1 MIMEQY
7 VTTFSATG
15 RQPKETCKQCRFRK
29 VRCDGKRG
37 EKGCGD
43 CDRLKFSCSFVT
55 PPPPPTPTSTTT
67 EGEPSPDH
75 PSPTASSSDRP
86 VERRRTSKACIA
98 CRQHK
103 VRCSGGT
110 PCLAC
115 KKRVVTCVY
124 GTDGRRRSSRAAT
137 GSVAGSTAGTPT
149 EPVFPPVAESTT
161 STEDTSN
168 ASPTPTTPGTTSLEP
183 AVSAAPASQQPAQ
196 VPALLPP
203 DLQALVEFYFDHVYP
218 LSSYAFLHPQTT
230 IRQCRDG
237 QLETSLSY
245 AIAAVASYHQ
255 GGPTRREQAE
265 LSWAQAA
272 EDLTWRDLES
282 PSVPRLQALLLVI
295 LYRVETGAFQRA
307 FMLSALAARAAA
319 AMRLNHE
326 REGPSGS
333 SSGSSNSG
341 SRTSREVRRRVMW
354 SLKLVE
360 RYFSTGLP
368 EFELCPVESVYLELP
383 CREHD
388 FSAVSGPDGE
398 RTPQSCDFGSYH
410 LCVRLEM
417 LRRDLMKLNR
427 SLSLCDAPF
436 PQLEDVMRGFEQHLA
451 TAGAELPGGK
461 GSLATPEGVSS
472 LLDSPWL
479 PRRVLVHLSFHHS
492 QCDLYR
498 LLVRGYRE
506 AAPAAVLDAVD
517 PALMARAEE
526 LCLEHATAIV
536 DILATLNQVSHR
548 ARPLEFDTAICGYHA
563 ARLLLYICRPGR
575 SPSSAGPS
583 EEWALSRAELCLAA
597 LRRFFPSSRLARPVI
612 EEMKRAISV
621 FPSGAGAAPPSSTSP
636 SSPPSRLASPGPSTA
651 GAGGKRDPA
660 AGLSAAARVR
670 QRLAIH
676 SLLRQ
681 ADFPDG
687 DEQPSSPE
695 ETRRGN
701 MGSGPGAG
709 AGGSTSSSAA
719 TTAAAT
725 ASHILATAAAAKA
738 PSPRLPG
745 IAALE
750 MPRVPPST
758 GFILSPRRTSS
769 SSSPS
774 DRGVV
779 EAEPWQSGWLEGGF
793 AADKWD
799 SQKIH
804 QAGGGGPPSF
814 SFPWLQRWEGA
825 NSVAGEMVG

>member
-29 VRCDGKRG
+29 VRCDGTRG
-37 EKGCGD
+37 DKGCGD
-43 CDRLKFSCSFVT
+43 CDRLKFACSFVA
-55 PPPPPTPTSTTT
+55 PLPPPTPTSTA
-67 EGEPSPDH
+67 EGEPADH
-75 PSPTASSSDRP
+75 PSPTSDRP

-124 GTDGRRRSSRAAT
+124 GTDGRRRSSRATTT
-137 GSVAGSTAGTPT
+137 GAGSTAGTPT
-149 EPVFPPVAESTT
+149 ESVFPAVAESTT

-183 AVSAAPASQQPAQ
+183 AIVSVSQSSH
-196 VPALLPP
+196 VPALLPL
-203 DLQALVEFYFDHVYP
+203 DLQVLVEFYFAHVYP

-230 IRQCRDG
+230 IRQCSNG
-237 QLETSLSY
+237 QLQTSLSY

-255 GGPTRREQAE
+255 GPPQRREQAE
-265 LSWAQAA
+265 LSWIQSA
-272 EDLTWRDLES
+272 EDLIWRHLES
-282 PSVPRLQALLLVI
+282 PSMARLQALLLVI

-326 REGPSGS
+326 RDGS
-333 SSGSSNSG
+333 TGNK
-341 SRTSREVRRRVMW
+341 TQHEVRRRVMW

-383 CREHD
+383 CWEQD
-388 FSAVSGPDGE
+388 FSDTRTMAAAADSSSNNTTTE
-398 RTPQSCDFGSYH
+398 RTSQSCDFGSYH

-427 SLSLCDAPF
+427 SLSLCDTEF
-436 PQLEDVMRGFEQHLA
+436 PQLATVMHDFEQHLA
-451 TAGAELPGGK
+451 RIGAELPGGPAPLTADRI
-461 GSLATPEGVSS
+461 SA

-479 PRRVLVHLSFHHS
+479 PRQVLVHLSFHHS

-506 AAPAAVLDAVD
+506 AAPPAVLDAVD
-517 PALMARAEE
+517 PALLERAEQ
-526 LCLEHATAIV
+526 LCLEHATATV
-536 DILATLNQVSHR
+536 DILATLNQVSAR

-563 ARLLLYICRPGR
+563 ARLLLYIAQSSQ
-575 SPSSAGPS
+575 SPERPS

-597 LRRFFPSSRLARPVI
+597 LRRFFPSSRLVRPVL
-612 EEMKRAISV
+612 EEMKRAISA
-621 FPSGAGAAPPSSTSP
+621 FSSRGAAAAATAT
-636 SSPPSRLASPGPSTA
+636 PSRLASPGPA
-651 GAGGKRDPA
+651 VAANGGVGKDHS

-681 ADFPDG
+681 ADFAED
-687 DEQPSSPE
+687 DEQQQQQPSSPE
-695 ETRRGN
+695 ETRG
-701 MGSGPGAG
+701 GGGAAYDSKG
-709 AGGSTSSSAA
+709 
-719 TTAAAT
+719 
-725 ASHILATAAAAKA
+725 

-750 MPRVPPST
+750 IPRVPPST

-769 SSSPS
+769 PS
-774 DRGVV
+774 ERE
-779 EAEPWQSGWLEGGF
+779 EAGEPWQVGGWLDGDLS
-793 AADKWD
+793 ADDRWD
-799 SQKIH
+799 PKLH
-804 QAGGGGPPSF
+804 AGGGGGGSPSF
-814 SFPWLQRWEGA
+814 SFPWLQRWEGGNA
-825 NSVAGEMVG
+825 VVAGEMMG

>member
-55 PPPPPTPTSTTT
+55 PLPPPTPTSTT
-67 EGEPSPDH
+67 EGEPSDH
-75 PSPTASSSDRP
+75 PSPTSDRP

-124 GTDGRRRSSRAAT
+124 GTDGRRRSSRATT
-137 GSVAGSTAGTPT
+137 GAGSTAGTPT
-149 EPVFPPVAESTT
+149 DSVFPPVAESTT
-161 STEDTSN
+161 STEETST

-183 AVSAAPASQQPAQ
+183 ATVLALQPPP

-203 DLQALVEFYFDHVYP
+203 DFQVLVEFYFSHVYP

-230 IRQCRDG
+230 IRQCSNG
-237 QLETSLSY
+237 QLENSLAY

-255 GGPTRREQAE
+255 GSSQRREQAE

-272 EDLTWRDLES
+272 EDLIWKNLES
-282 PSVPRLQALLLVI
+282 PSVSRLQALLLVI

-326 REGPSGS
+326 RDGS
-333 SSGSSNSG
+333 TGN
-341 SRTSREVRRRVMW
+341 RTSQEVRRRVMW

-383 CREHD
+383 CWEQE
-388 FSAVSGPDGE
+388 FSDT
-398 RTPQSCDFGSYH
+398 RTDSSDRTLQSCDFGSYH
-410 LCVRLEM
+410 LCVKLEM

-427 SLSLCDAPF
+427 SLSLYETSF
-436 PQLEDVMRGFEQHLA
+436 PQLSTVMHDFEQHLA
-451 TAGAELPGGK
+451 RIGNELPGGPT
-461 GSLATPEGVSS
+461 LTAERILS

-479 PRRVLVHLSFHHS
+479 PRQILVHLSFHHS

-498 LLVRGYRE
+498 LLVHNYRE

-517 PALMARAEE
+517 PALLAKAEQ
-526 LCLEHATAIV
+526 LCLQHATAIV
-536 DILATLNQVSHR
+536 DILATLNQVSHK
-548 ARPLEFDTAICGYHA
+548 AHPLEFDTAICGYHA
-563 ARLLLYICRPGR
+563 TRLLLFIAQSSQ
-575 SPSSAGPS
+575 SPNKPS

-621 FPSGAGAAPPSSTSP
+621 FPTSGTAASSA
-636 SSPPSRLASPGPSTA
+636 PSRLASPGPPATGSGKKDST
-651 GAGGKRDPA
+651 

-681 ADFPDG
+681 ADFADG

-695 ETRRGN
+695 DLRH
-701 MGSGPGAG
+701 
-709 AGGSTSSSAA
+709 GGFGGDTTTA
-719 TTAAAT
+719 TTASAAAAT
-725 ASHILATAAAAKA
+725 ASHVLATAAAAKA

-745 IAALE
+745 IAALDV
-750 MPRVPPST
+750 PRVPPPST
-758 GFILSPRRTSS
+758 GYILSPRRA

-774 DRGVV
+774 ERGL
-779 EAEPWQSGWLEGGF
+779 EAEPWQAGWLEGGF
-793 AADKWD
+793 PADRWE
-799 SQKIH
+799 SQKPQH
-804 QAGGGGPPSF
+804 ASGGSNGPPSF
-814 SFPWLQRWEGA
+814 SFPWLQRWEGTNA
-825 NSVAGEMVG
+825 VAGEMMG

>member
-1 MIMEQY
+1 MEQY

-37 EKGCGD
+37 DKGCGD
-43 CDRLKFSCSFVT
+43 CDRLKFSCSFVA
-55 PPPPPTPTSTTT
+55 PLPPPTPTSTTT
-67 EGEPSPDH
+67 EGEPSDH
-75 PSPTASSSDRP
+75 PSPSSDRP

-110 PCLAC
+110 PCMAC

-124 GTDGRRRSSRAAT
+124 GTDGRRRSSRATTGT
-137 GSVAGSTAGTPT
+137 GSIAGTPT
-149 EPVFPPVAESTT
+149 ESVFPPVAESTT
-161 STEDTSN
+161 STEDISN

-183 AVSAAPASQQPAQ
+183 ATVSVSQPPQ

-203 DLQALVEFYFDHVYP
+203 DIQVLVEFYFAHVYP

-230 IRQCRDG
+230 IRQCSNG
-237 QLETSLSY
+237 QLENSLSY

-255 GGPTRREQAE
+255 GSPSRREQAE

-272 EDLTWRDLES
+272 EDLIWKNLES
-282 PSVPRLQALLLVI
+282 PSVSRLQALLLVI

-326 REGPSGS
+326 RDGS
-333 SSGSSNSG
+333 TGN
-341 SRTSREVRRRVMW
+341 RTLHEVRRRVMW

-383 CREHD
+383 CWEQE
-388 FSAVSGPDGE
+388 FSDTRADTTE
-398 RTPQSCDFGSYH
+398 RTIQSCDFGSYH

-427 SLSLCDAPF
+427 SLSLCDTTF
-436 PQLEDVMRGFEQHLA
+436 PQLATVMHDFEQHL
-451 TAGAELPGGK
+451 TRIEAELPGGPT
-461 GSLATPEGVSS
+461 LTAERISS

-479 PRRVLVHLSFHHS
+479 PRQILVHLSFHHS

-498 LLVRGYRE
+498 LLVRNYRE

-517 PALMARAEE
+517 PALLARAEQ
-526 LCLEHATAIV
+526 LCLQHATAIV
-536 DILATLNQVSHR
+536 DILATLNQVSQK
-548 ARPLEFDTAICGYHA
+548 AQPLEFDTAICGYHA
-563 ARLLLYICRPGR
+563 TRLLLFIASQSS
-575 SPSSAGPS
+575 SPNKPS

-597 LRRFFPSSRLARPVI
+597 LRRFFPSSRLARPVL

-621 FPSGAGAAPPSSTSP
+621 FSTRGAAA
-636 SSPPSRLASPGPSTA
+636 SSPPVPSRLASPGPASTA
-651 GAGGKRDPA
+651 SGNKDST

-681 ADFPDG
+681 ADFQDG
-687 DEQPSSPE
+687 DEQPPSPE
-695 ETRRGN
+695 DTNRGSL
-701 MGSGPGAG
+701 GS
-709 AGGSTSSSAA
+709 S

-725 ASHILATAAAAKA
+725 ANHILATAAAAKA

-750 MPRVPPST
+750 MPRYPPST

-769 SSSPS
+769 SSPS
-774 DRGVV
+774 EREV

-793 AADKWD
+793 SADRWD
-799 SQKIH
+799 SQKLQ
-804 QAGGGGPPSF
+804 QAGGSGGSGPPSF
-814 SFPWLQRWEGA
+814 SFPWLQRWEGSNA
-825 NSVAGEMVG
+825 VAGEMMG

>member
-37 EKGCGD
+37 DKGCGD

-55 PPPPPTPTSTTT
+55 PLPPPTPTSTT
-67 EGEPSPDH
+67 EGEPSDH
-75 PSPTASSSDRP
+75 PSPTSDRP

-137 GSVAGSTAGTPT
+137 GAGSTAGTPT
-149 EPVFPPVAESTT
+149 ESVFPPVAESTT
-161 STEDTSN
+161 SAEDTSN

-183 AVSAAPASQQPAQ
+183 ATITVSQSPH

-203 DLQALVEFYFDHVYP
+203 DIQVLVEFYFAHVYP

-230 IRQCRDG
+230 IRQCSNG
-237 QLETSLSY
+237 QLENSLSY

-255 GGPTRREQAE
+255 GSPQRREQAE

-272 EDLTWRDLES
+272 EDLIWKNLES
-282 PSVPRLQALLLVI
+282 PSVSRLQALLLVI

-326 REGPSGS
+326 RDGS
-333 SSGSSNSG
+333 TSN
-341 SRTSREVRRRVMW
+341 RTSQEVRRRVMW

-383 CREHD
+383 CWEQE
-388 FSAVSGPDGE
+388 FSDTRTDSTE
-398 RTPQSCDFGSYH
+398 RTLQSCDFGSYH

-427 SLSLCDAPF
+427 SLSLCDTTF
-436 PQLEDVMRGFEQHLA
+436 PQLSTVMHDFEQHL
-451 TAGAELPGGK
+451 TRIEAELPGGPT
-461 GSLATPEGVSS
+461 LTAERISS

-479 PRRVLVHLSFHHS
+479 PRQILVHLSFHHS

-498 LLVRGYRE
+498 LLVRNYRE

-517 PALMARAEE
+517 RGLLARAEQ
-526 LCLEHATAIV
+526 LCLRHATAIV
-536 DILATLNQVSHR
+536 DVLATLNQVSHR
-548 ARPLEFDTAICGYHA
+548 AQALEFDTAICGYHA
-563 ARLLLYICRPGR
+563 TRLILFIAQ
-575 SPSSAGPS
+575 SSSSALGSNDKPS

-597 LRRFFPSSRLARPVI
+597 LRRFFPSSRLARPVL

-621 FPSGAGAAPPSSTSP
+621 FSTKGSAAASS
-636 SSPPSRLASPGPSTA
+636 SSVPSRIDTPGPNATKNGARDST
-651 GAGGKRDPA
+651 

-695 ETRRGN
+695 ETRH
-701 MGSGPGAG
+701 GSLSS
-709 AGGSTSSSAA
+709 AGGSA

-725 ASHILATAAAAKA
+725 ASHILATAAASANKA

-758 GFILSPRRTSS
+758 GFILSPRRASS

-774 DRGVV
+774 ERGVEV
-779 EAEPWQSGWLEGGF
+779 EPWQSGWLDGGF
-793 AADKWD
+793 AADRWD
-799 SQKIH
+799 SQKIQ

-825 NSVAGEMVG
+825 NAVAGEMMS

>member
-29 VRCDGKRG
+29 VRCDGNRG

-55 PPPPPTPTSTTT
+55 PLPPPTPTSTT
-67 EGEPSPDH
+67 EGEPSDH
-75 PSPTASSSDRP
+75 PSPTSDRP

-124 GTDGRRRSSRAAT
+124 GTDGRRRSSRATT
-137 GSVAGSTAGTPT
+137 GAGSTAGTPT
-149 EPVFPPVAESTT
+149 ESVFPPVAESTT

-183 AVSAAPASQQPAQ
+183 ATVSVSQPPQ

-203 DLQALVEFYFDHVYP
+203 DIQVLVEFYFAHVYP

-230 IRQCRDG
+230 IRQCSNG
-237 QLETSLSY
+237 QLETNLSY

-255 GGPTRREQAE
+255 GPPSRREQAE

-272 EDLTWRDLES
+272 EDLIWKNLES
-282 PSVPRLQALLLVI
+282 PSVSRLQALLLVI

-326 REGPSGS
+326 RDGS
-333 SSGSSNSG
+333 TTGS

-383 CREHD
+383 CWEQE
-388 FSAVSGPDGE
+388 FSDTRTDSTE
-398 RTPQSCDFGSYH
+398 RTIQSCDFGSYH

-427 SLSLCDAPF
+427 SLSLCDTTF
-436 PQLEDVMRGFEQHLA
+436 PQLATVMHDFEQHL
-451 TAGAELPGGK
+451 TRIEAELPGGPT
-461 GSLATPEGVSS
+461 LTAERISS

-479 PRRVLVHLSFHHS
+479 PRQILVHLSFHHS

-498 LLVRGYRE
+498 LLVRNYRE

-517 PALMARAEE
+517 PALLARAEQ
-526 LCLEHATAIV
+526 LCLRHATATV
-536 DILATLNQVSHR
+536 DILATLNQVSQR
-548 ARPLEFDTAICGYHA
+548 AQRLEFDAAICGYHA
-563 ARLLLYICRPGR
+563 TRLLLFIAAQSSTT
-575 SPSSAGPS
+575 SPNKPS
-583 EEWALSRAELCLAA
+583 EEWALSRAELCLAS
-597 LRRFFPSSRLARPVI
+597 LRRFFPSSRLARPVL

-621 FPSGAGAAPPSSTSP
+621 FSSRGSAAAATSS
-636 SSPPSRLASPGPSTA
+636 SSPATPSRLASPGPAAANGKKDST
-651 GAGGKRDPA
+651 

-681 ADFPDG
+681 ADFQDG

-695 ETRRGN
+695 ETRRG
-701 MGSGPGAG
+701 SL
-709 AGGSTSSSAA
+709 SSS

-725 ASHILATAAAAKA
+725 ASHVLATAAAAKA

-769 SSSPS
+769 SSPS
-774 DRGVV
+774 EREV

-793 AADKWD
+793 SADRWD
-799 SQKIH
+799 SQKIQ
-804 QAGGGGPPSF
+804 QAGGGGGPPSF

-825 NSVAGEMVG
+825 NAVAGEMMG

>member
-1 MIMEQY
+1 M
-7 VTTFSATG
+7 
-15 RQPKETCKQCRFRK
+15 
-29 VRCDGKRG
+29 
-37 EKGCGD
+37 
-43 CDRLKFSCSFVT
+43 
-55 PPPPPTPTSTTT
+55 
-67 EGEPSPDH
+67 
-75 PSPTASSSDRP
+75 
-86 VERRRTSKACIA
+86 
-98 CRQHK
+98 
-103 VRCSGGT
+103 
-110 PCLAC
+110 
-115 KKRVVTCVY
+115 
-124 GTDGRRRSSRAAT
+124 
-137 GSVAGSTAGTPT
+137 
-149 EPVFPPVAESTT
+149 AESTT
-161 STEDTSN
+161 STEDTWN

-183 AVSAAPASQQPAQ
+183 ATVSVSQPPQ

-203 DLQALVEFYFDHVYP
+203 DIQALVEFYFAHVYP

-230 IRQCRDG
+230 IRQCSNG
-237 QLETSLSY
+237 QLENSLSH

-255 GGPTRREQAE
+255 GSSSQRREQAE

-272 EDLTWRDLES
+272 EDLIWKNLES
-282 PSVPRLQALLLVI
+282 PSVSRLQALLLVI

-326 REGPSGS
+326 RDGS
-333 SSGSSNSG
+333 TGNK
-341 SRTSREVRRRVMW
+341 TLHEVRRRVMW

-383 CREHD
+383 CWEQE
-388 FSAVSGPDGE
+388 FSDTRAGGSAE
-398 RTPQSCDFGSYH
+398 RTIQSCDFGSYH

-427 SLSLCDAPF
+427 SLSLCDTTF
-436 PQLEDVMRGFEQHLA
+436 PQLATVMHDFEQHL
-451 TAGAELPGGK
+451 TRIEAELPGGPA
-461 GSLATPEGVSS
+461 LTVERISS

-479 PRRVLVHLSFHHS
+479 PRQILVHLSFHHS

-498 LLVRGYRE
+498 LLVRNYRE

-517 PALMARAEE
+517 PALLARAEQ
-526 LCLEHATAIV
+526 LCLQHATATV
-536 DILATLNQVSHR
+536 DILATLNQVSQKAQR
-548 ARPLEFDTAICGYHA
+548 LEFDAAICGYHA
-563 ARLLLYICRPGR
+563 TRLLLFIAAQ
-575 SPSSAGPS
+575 SPPSPTKPS
-583 EEWALSRAELCLAA
+583 EEWALSRAELCLAS
-597 LRRFFPSSRLARPVI
+597 LRRFFPSSRRARPVI

-621 FPSGAGAAPPSSTSP
+621 FSTRGQA
-636 SSPPSRLASPGPSTA
+636 SSPAPSRLASPGPAPAS
-651 GAGGKRDPA
+651 GKKDSA

-681 ADFPDG
+681 ADFADG

-695 ETRRGN
+695 DTGRGSL
-701 MGSGPGAG
+701 GSG
-709 AGGSTSSSAA
+709 GGNA
-719 TTAAAT
+719 T
-725 ASHILATAAAAKA
+725 TAAAAKA

-769 SSSPS
+769 SSPS
-774 DRGVV
+774 ERGV

-793 AADKWD
+793 SADRWD
-799 SQKIH
+799 SQKIQ
-804 QAGGGGPPSF
+804 QAGAGGGGGGPPSF

-825 NSVAGEMVG
+825 NAVAGEMMG

>member
-1 MIMEQY
+1 MEQY

-29 VRCDGKRG
+29 VRCDGKHG

-137 GSVAGSTAGTPT
+137 TGASSTAGTPT

-183 AVSAAPASQQPAQ
+183 ALAAPASQPAQ

-245 AIAAVASYHQ
+245 AVAAVASFHQ
-255 GGPTRREQAE
+255 GGATRREQAE

-272 EDLTWRDLES
+272 EDLTWRNLES

-326 REGPSGS
+326 REGPAGTGSNSGS
-333 SSGSSNSG
+333 SG

-388 FSAVSGPDGE
+388 FSGGGPEEE
-398 RTPQSCDFGSYH
+398 RNPQSCDFGSYH

-427 SLSLCDAPF
+427 SLSLCDSPF

-451 TAGAELPGGK
+451 TAGAELPGGQ
-461 GSLATPEGVSS
+461 GSLAAPEGVSS
-472 LLDSPWL
+472 LLNSPWL

-517 PALMARAEE
+517 PALLARAEA

-575 SPSSAGPS
+575 HPSSGGPP

-621 FPSGAGAAPPSSTSP
+621 FSAGAGANPPSSTSP

-651 GAGGKRDPA
+651 AGGGRRDPT

-695 ETRRGN
+695 EARRGSL
-701 MGSGPGAG
+701 GSGN
-709 AGGSTSSSAA
+709 SSATA
-719 TTAAAT
+719 AAAT

-774 DRGVV
+774 ERGTGA

-793 AADKWD
+793 AADRWD
-799 SQKIH
+799 SQRGQ
-804 QAGGGGPPSF
+804 QAGGGGNGGPPSF

-825 NSVAGEMVG
+825 NAVAGEMVG

>member
-37 EKGCGD
+37 DKGCGD

-55 PPPPPTPTSTTT
+55 PLPPPTPTSTTT
-67 EGEPSPDH
+67 TEGEPSDH
-75 PSPTASSSDRP
+75 PSPTSDRP

-124 GTDGRRRSSRAAT
+124 GTDGRRRSSRATT
-137 GSVAGSTAGTPT
+137 GAGSTAGTPT
-149 EPVFPPVAESTT
+149 ESVFPPVAESTT

-183 AVSAAPASQQPAQ
+183 ARVSVSQPPQ

-203 DLQALVEFYFDHVYP
+203 DIQALVEFYFAHVYP

-230 IRQCRDG
+230 IRQCING

-255 GGPTRREQAE
+255 GPSSPQRREREEQAE

-272 EDLTWRDLES
+272 EDLIWRNLES
-282 PSVPRLQALLLVI
+282 PSVSRLQALLLVI

-326 REGPSGS
+326 RDPGPSS
-333 SSGSSNSG
+333 SSAGQGNSSS
-341 SRTSREVRRRVMW
+341 SSKTISREVRRRVMW

-383 CREHD
+383 CWEHE
-388 FSAVSGPDGE
+388 FSSDARAADSTE
-398 RTPQSCDFGSYH
+398 RTIQSCDFGSYH

-427 SLSLCDAPF
+427 SLSLCDTTF
-436 PQLEDVMRGFEQHLA
+436 PQLANVMHDFEQHLA
-451 TAGAELPGGK
+451 SIEAELPGG
-461 GSLATPEGVSS
+461 GANLTAERISS

-479 PRRVLVHLSFHHS
+479 PRQILVHLSFHHS

-517 PALMARAEE
+517 PALLARAEQ
-526 LCLEHATAIV
+526 LCLQHATATV
-536 DILATLNQVSHR
+536 DILATLNQVSQR
-548 ARPLEFDTAICGYHA
+548 AQPLEFDSAICGYHA
-563 ARLLLYICRPGR
+563 TRLLLFIAQSSSSL
-575 SPSSAGPS
+575 SPTKPS
-583 EEWALSRAELCLAA
+583 EEWALSRAELCLAS
-597 LRRFFPSSRLARPVI
+597 LRRFFPSSRLARPVL
-612 EEMKRAISV
+612 EEMKTAIST
-621 FPSGAGAAPPSSTSP
+621 FPTRSGTAAAAS
-636 SSPPSRLASPGPSTA
+636 SSPPAPSRLASPGAATTA
-651 GAGGKRDPA
+651 DGKRDST

-681 ADFPDG
+681 ADFTDG

-695 ETRRGN
+695 DTRRG
-701 MGSGPGAG
+701 SLS
-709 AGGSTSSSAA
+709 ST

-725 ASHILATAAAAKA
+725 ASQILATAAAAKA

-745 IAALE
+745 IAALK
-750 MPRVPPST
+750 MPRVPPPST

-769 SSSPS
+769 SSPS
-774 DRGVV
+774 EREMEV
-779 EAEPWQSGWLEGGF
+779 EVEPWQSGWLEGGF
-793 AADKWD
+793 SAADTWD
-799 SQKIH
+799 SQRI
-804 QAGGGGPPSF
+804 QPAGSGGGGGPPSF

-825 NSVAGEMVG
+825 NAVAGEMMG

>member
-1 MIMEQY
+1 M
-7 VTTFSATG
+7 
-15 RQPKETCKQCRFRK
+15 
-29 VRCDGKRG
+29 
-37 EKGCGD
+37 
-43 CDRLKFSCSFVT
+43 
-55 PPPPPTPTSTTT
+55 
-67 EGEPSPDH
+67 
-75 PSPTASSSDRP
+75 
-86 VERRRTSKACIA
+86 
-98 CRQHK
+98 
-103 VRCSGGT
+103 
-110 PCLAC
+110 
-115 KKRVVTCVY
+115 
-124 GTDGRRRSSRAAT
+124 
-137 GSVAGSTAGTPT
+137 
-149 EPVFPPVAESTT
+149 AESTT

-168 ASPTPTTPGTTSLEP
+168 ASPTPTTPGTTNLEP
-183 AVSAAPASQQPAQ
+183 AAISASQPPQ
-196 VPALLPP
+196 VPLALLPP
-203 DLQALVEFYFDHVYP
+203 DIQVLVEFYFAHVYP

-230 IRQCRDG
+230 IRHLSNG

-255 GGPTRREQAE
+255 GSSQRREQAE

-272 EDLTWRDLES
+272 EDLIWKNLES
-282 PSVPRLQALLLVI
+282 PSVSRLQALLLVI

-326 REGPSGS
+326 RDGS
-333 SSGSSNSG
+333 TG
-341 SRTSREVRRRVMW
+341 SRTSQEVRRRVMW

-383 CREHD
+383 CWEQE
-388 FSAVSGPDGE
+388 FSDTQPDNSE
-398 RTPQSCDFGSYH
+398 RTLQSCDFGSYH

-427 SLSLCDAPF
+427 SLSLYDTSF
-436 PQLEDVMRGFEQHLA
+436 PQLSTVMHDFEQHL
-451 TAGAELPGGK
+451 TRIGAELPGGPT
-461 GSLATPEGVSS
+461 LTAERISS

-479 PRRVLVHLSFHHS
+479 PRQILVHLSFHHS

-498 LLVRGYRE
+498 LLVRNYRE

-517 PALMARAEE
+517 PSLLARAEQ
-526 LCLEHATAIV
+526 LCLQHATAIV
-536 DILATLNQVSHR
+536 DILATLNQVSQK
-548 ARPLEFDTAICGYHA
+548 AQPLEFDTAICGYHA
-563 ARLLLYICRPGR
+563 TRLLLHIAQSSQ
-575 SPSSAGPS
+575 SPSRPS

-597 LRRFFPSSRLARPVI
+597 LRRFFPSSRLARPVL

-621 FPSGAGAAPPSSTSP
+621 FPTTRATPSA
-636 SSPPSRLASPGPSTA
+636 PSRLASPGATA
-651 GAGGKRDPA
+651 ATTTTTSRKDPT

-681 ADFPDG
+681 ADFADG
-687 DEQPSSPE
+687 DEQQPPSSPE
-695 ETRRGN
+695 DTRRGSA
-701 MGSGPGAG
+701 GSGTA
-709 AGGSTSSSAA
+709 TS
-719 TTAAAT
+719 AAAT
-725 ASHILATAAAAKA
+725 ASHILATAAATANKA

-750 MPRVPPST
+750 MPRGPPPPST
-758 GFILSPRRTSS
+758 GFILSPRRA

-774 DRGVV
+774 ERGM

-793 AADKWD
+793 PADRWD
-799 SQKIH
+799 SPKLQ
-804 QAGGGGPPSF
+804 QTAATAGGGPPSF